1 MGLAIFFTFPNL
13 LELGLTRHTRR
24 KSEPSRD
31 DLPSMDD
38 SLPPSKYALALHTH
52 TITKSQS
59 HIIRLLWEEKH
70 GFCFVMIISYLYHM
84 KLYYV
89 QLLGGPTI
97 CEVCRLLAPRVRPC
111 GGSVAAG
118 RRKTKHIAVVSQR
131 RALIAESQTAKPIKT
146 LGIYWECMCTYAYIV
161 IITG

>member
-1 MGLAIFFTFPNL
+1 MGLAIFFYFSKPTGTWINSTYQKKIRTQPGWSPKHGWFPSPKQICTCL
-13 LELGLTRHTRR
+13 
-24 KSEPSRD
+24 
-31 DLPSMDD
+31 
-38 SLPPSKYALALHTH
+38 TH
-52 TITKSQS
+52 TQS
-59 HIIRLLWEEKH
+59 LSHRVTSYAYYERKNMVV
-70 GFCFVMIISYLYHM
+70 CFVMIISYLYHM

-131 RALIAESQTAKPIKT
+131 RAPIAESQTAKPIKT